1 MAFSKSV
8 NDTHVDP
15 DMAELEHSHHPE
27 AIRERLDEGRQ
38 PSYLRDAILGGI
50 DGCVTTFAVVASVA
64 GAGLPGLVAFSL
76 GLASLI
82 ADGFSMGV
90 SNYQGVKSDRDTLE
104 RARATENR
112 HIRHAPDGEREE
124 IRQIFARKGFAGDV
138 LEEIV
143 ETISADKT
151 LWVDTMLRE
160 EHGLELEGVNPVRA
174 AVWTFAA
181 FVLVGSVPL
190 LPFMLPALGLDVAF
204 ILSSTLTAVT
214 FFGIGFMKGII
225 VGERR
230 FQSGLETLLM
240 GGGAAI
246 IAYLV
251 GGVFEPMMTEMGLA
265 ISR

>member
-1 MAFSKSV
+1 
-8 NDTHVDP
+8 
-15 DMAELEHSHHPE
+15 MAELEHSHDPD
-27 AIRERLDEGRQ
+27 AIRQRLDEGRR

-64 GAGLPGLVAFSL
+64 GAGLPGLVALSL

-90 SNYQGVKSDRDTLE
+90 SNYQGVKSDRDAVE
-104 RARATENR
+104 QARRTENH
-112 HIRHAPDGEREE
+112 HIRHVPEGEREE
-124 IRQIFARKGFAGDV
+124 IRQIFARKGFEGEV

-143 ETISADKT
+143 ETISADES

-160 EHGLELEGVNPVRA
+160 EHGLEIEGANPVRA
-174 AVWTFAA
+174 ALWTFGA
-181 FVLVGSVPL
+181 FVIVGAVPL
-190 LPFMLPALGLDVAF
+190 LPFLLPALGVEIAFVA
-204 ILSSTLTAVT
+204 SSMMTGAT
-214 FFGIGFMKGII
+214 FFGIGFVKGMV
-225 VGERR
+225 VGEGRLR
-230 FQSGLETLLM
+230 AGLETLLM

-265 ISR
+265 ISG

>member
-1 MAFSKSV
+1 
-8 NDTHVDP
+8 
-15 DMAELEHSHHPE
+15 MAELEHSHHPD
-27 AIRERLDEGRQ
+27 AIRERLDEGRKT
-38 PSYLRDAILGGI
+38 SYLRDAILGGI

-64 GAGLPGLVAFSL
+64 GAGLPGVIALSL

-90 SNYQGVKSDRDTLE
+90 SNYQGVKSDRDALE

-112 HIRHAPDGEREE
+112 HIRSVPDGEREE
-124 IRQIFARKGFAGDV
+124 VRQIFARKGFSGDV

-143 ETISADKT
+143 ETISADEM

-160 EHGLELEGVNPVRA
+160 EHGLELEGAQPVRA
-174 AVWTFAA
+174 AFWTFGA
-181 FVLVGSVPL
+181 FVLVGAVPL
-190 LPFMLPALGLDVAF
+190 VPFALPSLGLDIAF
-204 ILSSTLTAVT
+204 AISSTLTAAT
-214 FFGIGFMKGII
+214 FFGIGFIKGMI

-230 FQSGLETLLM
+230 LQSGLETLLM
-240 GGGAAI
+240 GGGAAV

-265 ISR
+265 ITR